1 MKTAK
6 ALSTITLVATII
18 LVPMSS
24 AWAHH
29 GGHHGHHSG
38 AAWGAAVGGTMLGFA
53 LSNIANQPRQA
64 SKPQVVVVQP
74 QAPPTSDVN
83 FYQQQRYLDLELDR
97 ERERARN
104 LALERE
110 IARIRAAQETE

>member
-6 ALSTITLVATII
+6 ALSTITFVATII

-29 GGHHGHHSG
+29 SHHHHSHHG
-38 AAWGAAVGGTMLGFA
+38 AVWGAAVGGTMLGVVM
-53 LSNIANQPRQA
+53 SGVANQPRQA
-64 SKPQVVVVQP
+64 TQPQVVVVQP
-74 QAPPTSDVN
+74 QAPPKSDVN
-83 FYQQQRYLDLELDR
+83 LYQQQRYLDLELER

-110 IARIRAAQETE
+110 IIRIRAAQETE